1 MDTFAGYRDQVRKA
15 AKNKDID
22 EIQKVSDKVRD
33 SDLPELGI
41 RLEDAGTD
49 KVSFLTSNWKQG
61 FGLEVPEERGDP
73 CGA

>member
-1 MDTFAGYRDQVRKA
+1 MDIFAGYRDQVRRA

-49 KVSFLTSNWKQG
+49 KVSF
-61 FGLEVPEERGDP
+61 
-73 CGA
+73 